1 MLLCSRFAM
10 EVDGIFYIAQ
20 VKQKQ
25 QAWRLYQEAIANNQT
40 AGHVDSVEARHSNR
54 WGEAAE
60 WMRCVYCPLL
70 RFRVSVNTEAE
81 SRVQFHLVYE
91 ELLAR
96 RGGRYTYT
104 TNILPQLRLASYSLG
119 LTITETRAI
128 SSLAVRRLS
137 LRPEAAAGGEEVA
150 GAEVLMSPTDPGKV
164 TVSYTPDVRTLEH
177 DLRHEKHPLQ
187 VGDFNNI

>member
-1 MLLCSRFAM
+1 MCLTVPC
-10 EVDGIFYIAQ
+10 
-20 VKQKQ
+20 
-25 QAWRLYQEAIANNQT
+25 
-40 AGHVDSVEARHSNR
+40 
-54 WGEAAE
+54 
-60 WMRCVYCPLL
+60 LL

-187 VGDFNNI
+187 VGDFNKSMIF

>member
-1 MLLCSRFAM
+1 M
-10 EVDGIFYIAQ
+10 I
-20 VKQKQ
+20 
-25 QAWRLYQEAIANNQT
+25 
-40 AGHVDSVEARHSNR
+40 VEKNVPGPH
-54 WGEAAE
+54 
-60 WMRCVYCPLL
+60 PDLLL

-164 TVSYTPDVRTLEH
+164 TVSYMPDVMKLEH

-187 VGDFNNI
+187 VRD